1 MIGVCKL
8 DLRLPENHSL
18 KEKRHV
24 LRKLVDRVRTRF
36 NVAISE
42 VGDNDLW
49 QRAQMG
55 FCTVGNDR
63 RHINSSLDK
72 VINFIEQMNLVE
84 MLQTE
89 IEIITTEK
97 ELDSIVDTI
106 IKTAQTGDIGDGKI
120 FVAPV
125 DEVIRIRTGERGQKA
140 V

>member
-1 MIGVCKL
+1 MVIGVCKL
-8 DLRLPENHSL
+8 DLRIPENHSL

-24 LRKLVDRVRTRF
+24 LRKLTDRVKTRF

-84 MLQTE
+84 MVRTD
-89 IEIITTEK
+89 IEIIS
-97 ELDSIVDTI
+97 L
-106 IKTAQTGDIGDGKI
+106 
-120 FVAPV
+120 
-125 DEVIRIRTGERGQKA
+125 
-140 V
+140 

>member
-1 MIGVCKL
+1 MVVGVCKL
-8 DLRLPENHSL
+8 DLRIPENHSL

-24 LRKLVDRVRTRF
+24 LRKLTDRVRSRF

-72 VINFIEQMNLVE
+72 VIYFIEQMNLVE
-84 MLQTE
+84 MVHSE
-89 IEIITTEK
+89 IEIIS
-97 ELDSIVDTI
+97 L
-106 IKTAQTGDIGDGKI
+106 
-120 FVAPV
+120 
-125 DEVIRIRTGERGQKA
+125 
-140 V
+140 

>member
-1 MIGVCKL
+1 MVIGVCKL
-8 DLRLPENHSL
+8 DLRIPENHSL

-24 LRKLVDRVRTRF
+24 LRKLIDRVRTRF

-72 VINFIEQMNLVE
+72 VIYFIEQMNLVE
-84 MLQTE
+84 MVQTD
-89 IEIITTEK
+89 IEIIS
-97 ELDSIVDTI
+97 L
-106 IKTAQTGDIGDGKI
+106 
-120 FVAPV
+120 
-125 DEVIRIRTGERGQKA
+125 
-140 V
+140 

>member
-1 MIGVCKL
+1 MVIGVCKL
-8 DLRLPENHSL
+8 DLRIPENHSL

-24 LRKLVDRVRTRF
+24 LRKLMDRVRTRF

-72 VINFIEQMNLVE
+72 VIYFIEQMNLVE
-84 MLQTE
+84 MVHRE
-89 IEIITTEK
+89 IEIIS
-97 ELDSIVDTI
+97 L
-106 IKTAQTGDIGDGKI
+106 
-120 FVAPV
+120 
-125 DEVIRIRTGERGQKA
+125 
-140 V
+140 

>member
-1 MIGVCKL
+1 MVIGVCKL
-8 DLRLPENHSL
+8 DLRIPENHSL

-24 LRKLVDRVRTRF
+24 LRKLIDRVRARF

-72 VINFIEQMNLVE
+72 VVYFIEQMNLVE
-84 MLQTE
+84 MVNTE
-89 IEIITTEK
+89 IEIIS
-97 ELDSIVDTI
+97 L
-106 IKTAQTGDIGDGKI
+106 
-120 FVAPV
+120 
-125 DEVIRIRTGERGQKA
+125 
-140 V
+140 

>member
-1 MIGVCKL
+1 MVIGVCKL

-72 VINFIEQMNLVE
+72 VIYFIEQMNLVE
-84 MLQTE
+84 MVHTE
-89 IEIITTEK
+89 IEII
-97 ELDSIVDTI
+97 S
-106 IKTAQTGDIGDGKI
+106 
-120 FVAPV
+120 F
-125 DEVIRIRTGERGQKA
+125 
-140 V
+140 

>member
-8 DLRLPENHSL
+8 DLRIPENHSL

-24 LRKLVDRVRTRF
+24 LRKLIDRVRTRF

-72 VINFIEQMNLVE
+72 VIYCIEQMNLVE
-84 MLQTE
+84 MVRTE
-89 IEIITTEK
+89 IEIIS
-97 ELDSIVDTI
+97 L
-106 IKTAQTGDIGDGKI
+106 
-120 FVAPV
+120 
-125 DEVIRIRTGERGQKA
+125 
-140 V
+140 